1 MRGQPIRH
9 QIIFFF
15 FLLLIAW
22 MRCSWGL
29 DAASGKIHAKIL
41 EEINFAYGKELTN
54 DTIYYVES
62 ASCLSCQE
70 KFWSSFTMSRKQP
83 KVLLQ
88 VDNSRVPIRMI
99 VPDYVANIS
108 NVTPI
113 FSNSISKFI
122 DESGNEETGVYL
134 ITINQGRISDLRLF
148 MK

>member
-1 MRGQPIRH
+1 M
-9 QIIFFF
+9 
-15 FLLLIAW
+15 LLIAW

-70 KFWSSFTMSRKQP
+70 KFWSSFTMSGKQP

-88 VDNSRVPIRMI
+88 VDNS
-99 VPDYVANIS
+99 
-108 NVTPI
+108 I

-134 ITINQGRISDLRLF
+134 ITIDQGRISDLRLF